1 MNSPNDEKDAEQ
13 MRLEF
18 EAFMLQG
25 KATSS
30 ATSGDA
36 SSANTTITISSNSKK
51 KKKKKRPS
59 TGPSPQKTP
68 TTTPTKD
75 LPSPNKKTDQ
85 STKKK
90 YYQLLHSFSNKI
102 QQSWFELD
110 NQILAILT
118 SIVGIRERLPLEWKL
133 LTYKIYDNT
142 ARCKDEEV
150 EVEDWK
156 QHGFRGK
163 NENRPLHLHRDDV
176 QLALENDMEQH
187 ENMISALRSL
197 VTELSE
203 CHESLG
209 RVVDTIWTFHLDCQQ
224 NIDIMLG
231 DQNEQELDAL
241 VQKATALFQV
251 LSTELYRK
259 QCLIPSVIE
268 TINDEVLGEESNM
281 TGKGDTPVE
290 VARVCAKYWT
300 RQINQNLI
308 TWVKTLGKQ

>member
-1 MNSPNDEKDAEQ
+1 MNSPNDNKDAEQ

-25 KATSS
+25 KTTS
-30 ATSGDA
+30 AASGDA
-36 SSANTTITISSNSKK
+36 SSANTTMTTSSNSKK

-59 TGPSPQKTP
+59 TGASPQKTL
-68 TTTPTKD
+68 TTTPSDD
-75 LPSPNKKTDQ
+75 LPSPNKKMDQ
-85 STKKK
+85 STKKR
-90 YYQLLHSFSNKI
+90 YYQLLRSFSNKI

-110 NQILAILT
+110 NQILAILK

-133 LTYKIYDNT
+133 LKTYDDT
-142 ARCKDEEV
+142 ARSKEEGL

-156 QHGFRGK
+156 EHGFRGK

-187 ENMISALRSL
+187 EKMISALRSL

-209 RVVDTIWTFHLDCQQ
+209 RVVDTIWTFHLDCQHD
-224 NIDIMLG
+224 IDKVMDDG
-231 DQNEQELDAL
+231 NEQEFDAL
-241 VQKATALFQV
+241 VQNATALFQV

-259 QCLIPSVIE
+259 QCLITSVIE
-268 TINDEVLGEESNM
+268 TINDEILGEGSN
-281 TGKGDTPVE
+281 TNGSEDTPVE
-290 VARVCAKYWT
+290 VARACAKYWT
-300 RQINQNLI
+300 PQIDQNLI
-308 TWVKTLGKQ
+308 TWVKKLGSQ